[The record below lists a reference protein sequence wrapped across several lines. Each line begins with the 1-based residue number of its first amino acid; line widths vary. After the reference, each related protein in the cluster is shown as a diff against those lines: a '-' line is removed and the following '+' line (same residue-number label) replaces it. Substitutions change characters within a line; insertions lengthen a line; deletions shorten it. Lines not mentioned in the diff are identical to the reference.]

1 LYKIRKNKNMNDN
14 DNNKGKT
21 PVPMPQRLRDFL
33 RETVNREENG
43 SGRRGI
49 LAPLA
54 EIAGKEALSPEDADY
69 LFLNYNLSRKFMR
82 TGKGYPF
89 NKFHEDPRVVV
100 DFNGDAYR
108 KTYINLFRQI
118 TPAPVDI
125 QDLVDF
131 VRSNYDA
138 KDLSDDIKESLDYL
152 EERLERYYAI
162 SDEMV
167 EKIDALGDENIPT
180 YCMSKA
186 ALLGYVALATEIISL
201 YQEIYELMADLFGM
215 NEWLASIEGE
225 DEDGDEDGGDSDVA
239 LLASFRKRDEYPN

>member
-1 LYKIRKNKNMNDN
+1 MKTMKDDNK
-14 DNNKGKT
+14 K

-43 SGRRGI
+43 PGRKGI
-49 LAPLA
+49 LAPLT
-54 EIAGKEALSPEDADY
+54 EIAGKESLSPGDADY

-82 TGKGYPF
+82 TGKGGPF
-89 NKFHEDPRVVV
+89 NRCHEDPRVVV

-118 TPAPVDI
+118 TPAPMDI

-138 KDLSDDIKESLDYL
+138 KDLSDDIKESLDDL
-152 EERLERYYAI
+152 EESLERYYAI
-162 SDEMV
+162 SDEMS

-186 ALLGYVALATEIISL
+186 TLLGYVALATEIISL

-215 NEWLASIEGE
+215 NEWLASIDGE
-225 DEDGDEDGGDSDVA
+225 DEDEDEDDGDSDVA
-239 LLASFRKRDEYPN
+239 LLASFRKRDEYPS